1 MDFIPPQISTE
12 LVIHTHVPLY
22 FHLLS
27 PCVKCYCLKRMKSD
41 NTLHQWLEKKYSLFL
56 KSIRSVVEVWQK
68 WNIYIF
74 LLLKYFANLIVK
86 VPHNRKYEGF
96 FCVY

>member
-41 NTLHQWLEKKYSLFL
+41 NALHQRLEKNIFFFL

-68 WNIYIF
+68 WNISFSSVIKI
-74 LLLKYFANLIVK
+74 LCE
-86 VPHNRKYEGF
+86 PDRKSAA
-96 FCVY
+96 

>member
-41 NTLHQWLEKKYSLFL
+41 NALHQRLEKKYILFF
-56 KSIRSVVEVWQK
+56 KEHKKCRWSVTKVE
-68 WNIYIF
+68 
-74 LLLKYFANLIVK
+74 YFF
-86 VPHNRKYEGF
+86 F
-96 FCVY
+96 FCY